1 MYVLLYFFNRKNNN
15 VAETRNH
22 LIKGGYKCK
31 TEVDHSSAG
40 QLQIDII
47 VKKLQKVYL
56 LARYDIIR
64 DIVAGYV
71 TQISWF
77 FW

>member
-1 MYVLLYFFNRKNNN
+1 M
-15 VAETRNH
+15 
-22 LIKGGYKCK
+22 IKSGNKCK

-47 VKKLQKVYL
+47 VKKLQKVYP
-56 LARYDIIR
+56 LARFDIIR

-71 TQISWF
+71 TQISRF